1 MKDKLKTKNIK
12 KVAAK
17 RKFPAMSRQGAFV
30 MLFGF
35 LCPAFWVAL
44 FTGTKADE
52 LVVLAIHSG
61 GIVLIGLVVMII
73 GLLKK

>member
-35 LCPAFWVAL
+35 LCPAFWVAF
-44 FTGTKADE
+44 FTGANSDD
-52 LVVLAIHSG
+52 LLVLAIHSS
-61 GIVLIGLVVMII
+61 GIVLIGLVVMIM